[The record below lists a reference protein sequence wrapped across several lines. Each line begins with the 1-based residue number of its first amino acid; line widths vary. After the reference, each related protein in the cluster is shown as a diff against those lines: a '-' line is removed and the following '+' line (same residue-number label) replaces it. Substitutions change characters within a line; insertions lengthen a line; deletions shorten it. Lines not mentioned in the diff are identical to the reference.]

1 MSVFF
6 SKWRKVKVT
15 LSIQTKNP
23 AKNRRETGIFAEG
36 DVEIKDTGTGGKV
49 IVLLNRRHI
58 SSLFA

>member
-1 MSVFF
+1 M
-6 SKWRKVKVT
+6 KVT